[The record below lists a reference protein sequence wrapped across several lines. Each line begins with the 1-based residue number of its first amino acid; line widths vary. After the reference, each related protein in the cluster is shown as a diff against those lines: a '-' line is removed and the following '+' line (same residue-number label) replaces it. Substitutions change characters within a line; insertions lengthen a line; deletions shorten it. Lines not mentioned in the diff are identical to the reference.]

1 MERNGEQTEKEES
14 SRSGAGSAGRIG
26 LQRSQE
32 ASEQRKWTQGRV
44 GQKPQENLGRET
56 QCSSAKAWTP
66 QGLSLLVEAIC
77 ARFGDYAIGRGN
89 SGIRYS
95 AAAMRR
101 E

>member
-14 SRSGAGSAGRIG
+14 SRSGARSAWRIG

-32 ASEQRKWTQGRV
+32 ASEQRKWSQGRV
-44 GQKPQENLGRET
+44 GQKPEENLGGEA
-56 QCSSAKAWTP
+56 QCTPAKTWTP

-95 AAAMRR
+95 AAPIRR
-101 E
+101 G

>member
-14 SRSGAGSAGRIG
+14 SRSGARSAGRIG

-32 ASEQRKWTQGRV
+32 ASEQRKWAQGRV
-44 GQKPQENLGRET
+44 GQKPQENLGCET
-56 QCSSAKAWTP
+56 QCAPAKAWSP
-66 QGLSLLVEAIC
+66 QRLNLLVEAIC

-95 AAAMRR
+95 APAMRQG
-101 E
+101 

>member
-14 SRSGAGSAGRIG
+14 SRSGARSAGRIG

-56 QCSSAKAWTP
+56 QCTPAKAWTP
-66 QGLSLLVEAIC
+66 QRLNLLVEAIC

-89 SGIRYS
+89 SGIRHS
-95 AAAMRR
+95 TPAMRQG
-101 E
+101 